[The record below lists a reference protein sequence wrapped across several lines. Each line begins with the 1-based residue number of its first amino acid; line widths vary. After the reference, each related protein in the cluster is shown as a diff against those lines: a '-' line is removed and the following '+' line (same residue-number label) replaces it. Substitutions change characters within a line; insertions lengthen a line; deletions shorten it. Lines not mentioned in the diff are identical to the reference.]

1 MSDPDFE
8 RFRGW
13 PIKRLLLPGGDRIVL
28 TYCRDGREPPRST
41 DESNHNVYRLN
52 PAGEVVWQVQR
63 DDRPHPSEVRENR
76 IPPAISPGIGGT
88 REPFMHIHL
97 EHPDGRRVA
106 SDCDG
111 EGTEIERWDTGY
123 IIWLVAQSRQ
133 QYVLDPETGM
143 TQNVTPA
150 SPRGGPS

>member
-13 PIKRLLLPGGDRIVL
+13 PIKRLLLPDGDRIVL
-28 TYCRDGREPPRST
+28 TYRRDDREPPRSA
-41 DESNHNVYRLN
+41 DESNLNVFRLN

-63 DDRPHPSEVRENR
+63 DDRYHPPEVRETGDRRTN
-76 IPPAISPGIGGT
+76 APGIDGA
-88 REPFMHIHL
+88 REPFMLIQL

-111 EGTEIERWDTGY
+111 EGTTIERWDTGY
-123 IIWLVAQSRQ
+123 IIWLVAQPRQ

-143 TQNVTPA
+143 AQNVTPA
-150 SPRGGPS
+150 RPRERPP

>member
-28 TYCRDGREPPRST
+28 TFCWDGREPPRST

-63 DDRPHPSEVRENR
+63 DDRPFPSEVRENR
-76 IPPAISPGIGGT
+76 VRPVNAPGFDGA
-88 REPFMHIHL
+88 REPFMLIQL

-106 SDCDG
+106 SDRDG
-111 EGTEIERWDTGY
+111 EGTGIERWDTGY
-123 IIWLVAQSRQ
+123 IIWLVAPPRQ

-143 TQNVTPA
+143 AQNVTP
-150 SPRGGPS
+150 SHPSEYPS